1 MTRKE
6 FLESKEYKD
15 MMNKIKGYSKGFT
28 FTIPFYK
35 MTQGQKKG
43 MNIVLDNACKEGL
56 IESLSISL
64 SLECNVTEE
73 EYRRL

>member
-35 MTQGQKKG
+35 MTQRQKNG
-43 MNIVLDNACKEGL
+43 MNIVLKNARKEGL
-56 IESLSISL
+56 IESLSIGL
-64 SLECNVTEE
+64 SIDGNVVEE